1 MIGGIVQVLAVISL
15 LSVAEAIDHCQ
26 LNQFHKSKNSSNMQL
41 TKEAVSQE
49 YAVIGAFK
57 SLHCCAKGYRSIEWY
72 VRRFCYGRFDRFVFR
87 LIQSQ
92 FNISLKNYQGQ

>member
-1 MIGGIVQVLAVISL
+1 MFKVLAVITL
-15 LSVAEAIDHCQ
+15 LSVCEGLDHCQ
-26 LNQFHKSKNSSNMQL
+26 LNHFHKSKNSTNMQF

-72 VRRFCYGRFDRFVFR
+72 VNFR
-87 LIQSQ
+87 QTFLLYI
-92 FNISLKNYQGQ
+92 

>member
-1 MIGGIVQVLAVISL
+1 MVNSIIFKVLAVISL
-15 LSVAEAIDHCQ
+15 LSVSEAIDHCQ
-26 LNQFHKSKNSSNMQL
+26 LHQFHESKNSTNMQL

-72 VRRFCYGRFDRFVFR
+72 VSYKISRNFCY
-87 LIQSQ
+87 
-92 FNISLKNYQGQ
+92 

>member
-1 MIGGIVQVLAVISL
+1 MVHVLAVISL
-15 LSVAEAIDHCQ
+15 LSIAEAIDHCQ
-26 LNQFHKSKNSSNMQL
+26 LNQFNKSKNSTNMQL

-72 VRRFCYGRFDRFVFR
+72 VTEYLIFIRFTFLNSDSILFKS
-87 LIQSQ
+87 L
-92 FNISLKNYQGQ
+92 SLKSLLSD